1 MGLSGYEK
9 AAIFL
14 ASIGKEAAAE
24 VLKVLD
30 MKYVEEITKHMT
42 RLSSIR
48 RATLQGVLDEVNE
61 VITKGDMIVSGDEF
75 IKEALSKGLGEESAG
90 KVLEVATK
98 SRSLDSLKWVDAKTL
113 SNFLVT
119 EHPQT
124 VALIVSLLE
133 APKAAE
139 VLVLLPDALK
149 SEVSFRIA
157 MTERIPES
165 AIEELNETLKG
176 HLDVGGGSGKKI
188 EGAKTLAEILNHCDR
203 STEQKVLE
211 AMEERNAGMADSV
224 RGFMFVFDDLAGLD
238 DKGIQVLLK
247 DISTDDLTLA
257 LKTASQAL
265 KDKLF
270 KNMSQRAAE
279 LLKEEMQNKGPARV
293 SDVEKAQQSI
303 VKIARKLEA
312 EGRIILAGK
321 GDEELVV

>member
-14 ASIGKEAAAE
+14 ASIGQEAAAE

-30 MKYVEEITKHMT
+30 MRFVEEITKQMT
-42 RLSSIR
+42 RLSAIK
-48 RATLQGVLDEVNE
+48 RATLQSVFDEVDE
-61 VITKGDMIVSGDEF
+61 TISKGDMVVSGDEF
-75 IKEALSKGLGEESAG
+75 IKEALSKGLGSESAG
-90 KVLEVATK
+90 KVLETATK
-98 SRSLDSLKWVDAKTL
+98 SRTLDSLKWVEAKTL

-124 VALIVSLLE
+124 VALIISLLE
-133 APKAAE
+133 PPKAAE
-139 VLVLLPDALK
+139 VFGSLPEGLK
-149 SEVSFRIA
+149 AEVSFRIA
-157 MTERIPES
+157 TTERIPES

-176 HLDVGGGSGKKI
+176 HLDVGGGSGKKV

-203 STEQKVLE
+203 ATEQKVLE
-211 AMEERNAGMADSV
+211 AMEERNANMADSV
-224 RGFMFVFDDLAGLD
+224 RGFMFVFDDLSGVD

-247 DISTDDLTLA
+247 EISTDDLTMA

-279 LLKEEMQNKGPARV
+279 LLKDEMQNKGPARV
-293 SDVEKAQQSI
+293 SDVEKAQQAI